1 MVRKCLGVS
10 YRAGTMEVE
19 TRVPSIFLAVLLGAG
34 ALAGCSDDDR
44 DTPASAAPAGAAA
57 DAEGVTVLRPG
68 SPGEAAEVG
77 PLEGAAP
84 AEPPAWNHADLAFVQ
99 MMVPHHAQ
107 AVEMARL
114 ARTRAAD
121 PSVRR
126 LAARI
131 AAAQGPEILLMAAWL
146 EEQGVE
152 VPGRGD
158 DPMAYDHAAH
168 GHDGMEGMLT
178 PDQLDELRAARGA
191 AFDRLFLERMVDH
204 HRGALAMAEVVAAS
218 GAAIPVAELAADVH
232 GGQTAEIARME
243 ELLATLG

>member
-1 MVRKCLGVS
+1 MMGALGKLGATGALTAV
-10 YRAGTMEVE
+10 
-19 TRVPSIFLAVLLGAG
+19 AVLVSLASL
-34 ALAGCSDDDR
+34 ALVVFDQ
-44 DTPASAAPAGAAA
+44 
-57 DAEGVTVLRPG
+57 
-68 SPGEAAEVG
+68 SPGENS
-77 PLEGAAP
+77 P
-84 AEPPAWNHADLAFVQ
+84 EPGFARDMSV
-99 MMVPHHAQ
+99 HHAQ

-178 PDQLDELRAARGA
+178 PDQLDELRADVNEKLRVQLMALVGVNLSAIGA
-191 AFDRLFLERMVDH
+191 
-204 HRGALAMAEVVAAS
+204 VAA
-218 GAAIPVAELAADVH
+218 
-232 GGQTAEIARME
+232 
-243 ELLATLG
+243 LLR